1 MTGIMAALKAYNH
14 IGAFRKPVDNLA
26 LAFIAPLRTD
36 HYYVRHFSIPA
47 SCARRRA
54 LLKPAHL

>member
-1 MTGIMAALKAYNH
+1 MTGIVATLKAH
-14 IGAFRKPVDNLA
+14 DHVGALRKPVDNLA
-26 LAFIAPLRTD
+26 LAFVTPLRAD
-36 HYYVRHFSIPA
+36 HYNIRHLSNPA